1 MTATQ
6 QIKQAVIDYL
16 TACEIDPDLQIVDAK
31 QREVFDL
38 PIVAVDIIA
47 TEAHSSALSMVH
59 RAEVSIMLRS
69 HPGDEAEAAIQ
80 SWSDRIESALYDNSA
95 ITAIFSDAGIMVYE
109 WIYAGN
115 TQIWDESVL
124 GVEFTASTLVQ
135 RMT

>member
-1 MTATQ
+1 MTASQ
-6 QIKQAVIDYL
+6 QIKKAVIDYL

-59 RAEVSIMLRS
+59 RAEVSIILRS
-69 HPGDEAEAAIQ
+69 HPGDEVEAMVQ

-95 ITAIFSDAGIMVYE
+95 ITSIFSDSGIMVYE
-109 WIYAGN
+109 WLYAGN